1 MRRHALEA
9 ACSIAGGSSQSCIIH
24 HAVTQVHIPKA
35 NGAPFSAF
43 YVCFQAKTLQLN
55 EMLLRRM
62 MITIV
67 FALSLIHI

>member
-9 ACSIAGGSSQSCIIH
+9 ACSIPDGSSQSCIIH

-35 NGAPFSAF
+35 NGVPFSAS
-43 YVCFQAKTLQLN
+43 YVCFQAKILQLY

-62 MITIV
+62 MKVIV
-67 FALSLIHI
+67 FPFG